1 MKGTSKILIVE
12 DEVLIAEFVKEM
24 LEDEG
29 FKLIKMANDREEA
42 LMLFRSFVPEII
54 LMDIN
59 IDGRDS
65 GIELAMAKNP
75 EAQVIF
81 LTAQSDAATIQ
92 KALATKPQGYLTKPI
107 RKPDLMA
114 AITLV
119 GQQQQTSFISIKN
132 GYDIIKLPVNDVLYI
147 KSDNVYLDIYTRKKK
162 YSVRQTLE
170 KFLLELDSSRF
181 CRTHRSYIVNRSAIT
196 RTTRKAVYINE
207 IEIPLSR
214 NFSIEI

>member
-1 MKGTSKILIVE
+1 MNGTSKILIVE

-29 FKLIKMANDREEA
+29 FKMVKMANDRDEA

-65 GIELAMAKNP
+65 GIELAMSKNP

-92 KALATKPQGYLTKPI
+92 KALATQPQGYLTKPM

-114 AITLV
+114 TIALV
-119 GQQQQTSFISIKN
+119 GQQQQTSFISIKS
-132 GYDIIKLPVNDVLYI
+132 GYDVIKLPVNDVLYI

-170 KFLLELDSSRF
+170 KFLLDLDSSRF
-181 CRTHRSYIVNRSAIT
+181 CRTHRSYIVNRSAVT
-196 RTTRKAVYINE
+196 RTTSKAVYIND

-214 NFSIEI
+214 NFTIEM